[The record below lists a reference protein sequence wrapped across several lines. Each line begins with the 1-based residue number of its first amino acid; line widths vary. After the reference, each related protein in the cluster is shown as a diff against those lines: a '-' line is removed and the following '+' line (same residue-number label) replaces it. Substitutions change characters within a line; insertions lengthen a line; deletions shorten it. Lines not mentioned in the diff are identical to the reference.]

1 MSAMEIETQPSPKKE
16 EAQLI
21 IEEDE
26 EFEEFE
32 LYKNREEINQETLKE
47 WEEEWEDDV
56 IEDDFAAALRNE
68 LKNHN

>member
-1 MSAMEIETQPSPKKE
+1 MSAMEIESQPAPKKE

-32 LYKNREEINQETLKE
+32 LYKNKEEINQEALKE

-56 IEDDFAAALRNE
+56 IEDDFAATLRNE
-68 LKNHN
+68 LKTQN